1 MGNTTYVDR
10 WHGSPSNV
18 RCLDRREIRKMKI
31 KEEIGRNYH
40 TADTDP
46 IPYDYDDNIDVQTRP
61 IVGDDKREQRWE
73 VKINCKSHPQY
84 SVPAQVFPDETQA
97 DHYSRQQVDAIK
109 SKIMN
114 ESVLRSYVRNYF
126 LDNLL

>member
-1 MGNTTYVDR
+1 MGNTTYTYR
-10 WHGSPSNV
+10 RNGPTSNV
-18 RCLDRREIRKMKI
+18 RCLDWREIREMKL

-46 IPYDYDDNIDVQTRP
+46 IPYDYDDNINVQTRP

-73 VKINCKSHPQY
+73 VKIDCKSHPEY

-114 ESVLRSYVRNYF
+114 ESVLRSYIRNYF